1 MNLKIGAGAGA
12 ETEEYMM
19 IITLKPALAGMLAAG
34 LLASSANAVAVTDVV
49 EAPTGF
55 FVPTDAQKFDSP
67 YYRGAGEDWEWQHS
81 AIATPFTT
89 ASLNISAFDVD
100 FASGERDDIYAMD
113 DGAWTYLGT
122 LTGTNNAWEFG
133 NSFDLGANFFDDIVS
148 GLKVQIRIDQTNAG
162 WIVTLGK
169 SALSLD
175 GGGLPPPTPG
185 VVPEPATWAMMI
197 LGFGLVGLMAR
208 RRTRSVIA

>member
-1 MNLKIGAGAGA
+1 MNHI
-12 ETEEYMM
+12 
-19 IITLKPALAGMLAAG
+19 LKPALAGMLAAG
-34 LLASSANAVAVTDVV
+34 LLASTAGAVAVTDVV

-55 FVPTDAQKFDSP
+55 FVPTDAQKYDSP
-67 YYRGAGEDWEWQHS
+67 YYRGAGQDWEWQHS

-100 FASGERDDIYAMD
+100 SDSGEVDEIYAMD
-113 DGAWTYLGT
+113 DGVWTYLGT
-122 LTGTNNAWEFG
+122 LTGSDDAWEFG
-133 NSFDLGANFFDDIVS
+133 NSFDLGNNFFDDIAD
-148 GLKVQIRIDQTNAG
+148 GLMVQIRIDQLNQG

-185 VVPEPATWAMMI
+185 VIPEPATWAMMI
-197 LGFGLVGLMAR
+197 LGFGLVGSMAR
-208 RRTRSVIA
+208 RRNRSVIA